1 MSIYIIFD
9 IDGTL
14 MGTKS
19 GKTFPRDEDDFEVI
33 WRPVIPK
40 NVPSSSSSSSSSG
53 QRASVITYIHTN
65 QSGALSE
72 ICGKKVKAAVSL
84 VSAVDKIVAREDDED
99 RKPVPFGL
107 ISLIYG
113 DDGKYDKA
121 TDERRK
127 DVIIFVGDAAGRD
140 GDHSDTDL
148 KVALNLRRLGYNA
161 HFTTPEEYGSIDFTD
176 RKKMLS
182 SLKAIKKASTWTVT
196 YPDLMAPQE
205 SVDDGNAVKIFDAAA
220 DVPGDVISLSLI
232 LMCGIQGSGKS
243 TIVSALKDAGWTI
256 LPYKAKDK
264 TLRDAKRLIG
274 SGKRVV
280 VDGTFPTHDTRALFT
295 TIVKEGAALI
305 IHVTTPPDLAHH
317 NRKYREIIHGA
328 EKIPTVAVRRFN
340 AAFEKPS
347 KSLDGCRVIR
357 RRAFVN
363 DAEDVAYQLYYY

>member
-1 MSIYIIFD
+1 MTASIYIIFD

-19 GKTFPRDEDDFEVI
+19 GRTFPRDENDFEVI

-40 NVPSSSSSSSSSG
+40 SVPSSSG
-53 QRASVITYIHTN
+53 RQMSVITYIHTN

-72 ICGKKVKAAVSL
+72 ICGKKVKAAVAL

-121 TDERRK
+121 TDERKK

-161 HFTTPEEYGSIDFTD
+161 HFTTPEEYGGIDFTD

-182 SLKAIKKASTWTVT
+182 SLKAIRKESTWTVT
-196 YPDLMAPQE
+196 YPDLTAPQE
-205 SVDDGNAVKIFDAAA
+205 NTKIFNVDA
-220 DVPGDVISLSLI
+220 DVPEDDISLSLI

-264 TLRDAKRLIG
+264 TLRDTKKMLG
-274 SGKRVV
+274 LGKRVV
-280 VDGTFPTHDTRALFT
+280 VDGTFPTHDTRALF
-295 TIVKEGAALI
+295 VSLAKKDGGDDALI
-305 IHVTTPPDLAHH
+305 VHVTTPSDLAHH

-328 EKIPTVAVRRFN
+328 EKIPTVAVRRFS
-340 AAFEKPS
+340 ASFEKPS
-347 KSLDGCRVIR
+347 RELDGCRVIH
-357 RRAFVN
+357 RRAFVEN
-363 DAEDVAYQLYYY
+363 VDDVAYQLYYY